1 MNRLSKTF
9 EKCRAEGRNALV
21 IYITM
26 GCPDL
31 DTSEC
36 LVRDIINVG
45 ADIIELGVPFSD
57 PMADGVVIQESARQA
72 LLSGTTL
79 KGVLEKA
86 EEIRQDND
94 APMILFS
101 YYNVLLSYGVEK
113 LAADA
118 AAAGI
123 DGLLVVDLPFEHSE
137 EIIPAL
143 DKHGLS
149 LIPLIA
155 PTTPIDRAVEIVS
168 NAKGFVYS
176 ITSKGVTGGGT
187 TFDTDLEERMKK
199 LREASPV
206 PVVAGFGIDSPEKA
220 KSLTKFSD
228 GIVVG
233 SAVMKKINECTD
245 IEEGIADAVELT
257 SKIAKVLKSD

>member
-1 MNRLSKTF
+1 MTRISKTF
-9 EKCRAEGRNALV
+9 DKCKAENRNALV
-21 IYITM
+21 IYLTM

-36 LVRDIINVG
+36 LVMDIIDAG

-72 LLSGTTL
+72 LLAGTTL

-86 EEIRQDND
+86 KNIRQHSEV
-94 APMILFS
+94 PMILFS
-101 YYNVLLSYGVEK
+101 YYNVILSYGVEK

-123 DGLLVVDLPFEHSE
+123 DGLLVVDLPFEHHRE
-137 EIIPAL
+137 VLPAL

-155 PTTPIDRAVEIVS
+155 PTTPLERAVKIVS
-168 NAKGFVYS
+168 VAKGFVYS

-187 TFDTDLEERMKK
+187 SFDTELEARMGK

-206 PVVAGFGIDSPEKA
+206 PVVAGFGIDSAEKA
-220 KSLTKFSD
+220 KSLTGFCD

-233 SAVMKKINECTD
+233 SAIMRRINDCTD
-245 IEEGIADAVELT
+245 IEQGISEAVELT
-257 SKIAKVLKSD
+257 AKIAKVLKLD

>member
-9 EKCRAEGRNALV
+9 EKCKAENRNALV
-21 IYITM
+21 IYVTM

-36 LVRDIINVG
+36 LIMDIIDAG

-72 LLSGTTL
+72 LLAGTTL
-79 KGVLEKA
+79 KGILEKA
-86 EEIRQDND
+86 KNIRQNSDT
-94 APMILFS
+94 PMILFS
-101 YYNVLLSYGVEK
+101 YYNVILSYGVEK

-118 AAAGI
+118 AEAGI
-123 DGLLVVDLPFEHSE
+123 DGLLVVDVPFEHNAE
-137 EIIPAL
+137 LVPAL
-143 DKHGLS
+143 ERHGLC

-155 PTTPIDRAVEIVS
+155 PTTPLDRAIKIVT

-176 ITSKGVTGGGT
+176 ITSKGVTGAGS
-187 TFDTDLEERMKK
+187 TFDVDLEARMKE
-199 LREASPV
+199 LRAASPV
-206 PVVAGFGIDSPEKA
+206 PVVAGFGIDSAEKA
-220 KSLTKFSD
+220 KPLTKFSD

-233 SAVMKKINECTD
+233 SAIMHKINECTD
-245 IEEGIADAVELT
+245 IEQGIAEAVELT

>member
-1 MNRLSKTF
+1 MNRLTKTF
-9 EKCRAEGRNALV
+9 EKCKAEERNALV
-21 IYITM
+21 IYLTM

-36 LVRDIINVG
+36 LVMDIIDAG

-72 LLSGTTL
+72 LLAGTTL
-79 KGVLEKA
+79 KGILEKA
-86 EEIRQDND
+86 KNVRQQSET
-94 APMILFS
+94 PMILFS
-101 YYNVLLSYGVEK
+101 YYNVILSYGIEK

-118 AAAGI
+118 AAVGL
-123 DGLLVVDLPFEHSE
+123 DGLLVVDLPFEHSNE
-137 EIIPAL
+137 LIPAL
-143 DKHGLS
+143 ERHGLC

-155 PTTPIDRAVEIVS
+155 PTTPLDRAVKIVS

-187 TFDTDLEERMKK
+187 SFDTELEARMNE
-199 LREASPV
+199 LRAASPV
-206 PVVAGFGIDSPEKA
+206 PVVAGFGIDSAEKA
-220 KSLTKFSD
+220 KPLTRFSD

-233 SAVMKKINECTD
+233 SAIMHKINECTD
-245 IEEGIADAVELT
+245 IEQGIAEAVELT
-257 SKIAKVLKSD
+257 SKIAKVLKND

>member
-9 EKCRAEGRNALV
+9 EKCKAENRNALV
-21 IYITM
+21 IYVTM

-36 LVRDIINVG
+36 LIMDIIDAG

-72 LLSGTTL
+72 LLAGTTL
-79 KGVLEKA
+79 KGILEKA
-86 EEIRQDND
+86 KNIRQTSDT
-94 APMILFS
+94 PMILFS
-101 YYNVLLSYGVEK
+101 YYNVILSYGVEK

-118 AAAGI
+118 AEAGI
-123 DGLLVVDLPFEHSE
+123 DGLLVVDVPFEHNAE
-137 EIIPAL
+137 LVPAL
-143 DKHGLS
+143 ERHGLC

-155 PTTPIDRAVEIVS
+155 PTTPLDRAIKIVT

-176 ITSKGVTGGGT
+176 ITSKGVTGAGS
-187 TFDTDLEERMKK
+187 TFDVDLEARMKE
-199 LREASPV
+199 LRVASPV
-206 PVVAGFGIDSPEKA
+206 PVVAGFGIDSAEKA
-220 KSLTKFSD
+220 KPLTKFSD

-233 SAVMKKINECTD
+233 SAIMHKINECTD
-245 IEEGIADAVELT
+245 IEKGIAEAVELT

>member
-1 MNRLSKTF
+1 MNRIGKTF
-9 EKCRAEGRNALV
+9 EKCKAENRNALV
-21 IYITM
+21 IYVTM

-36 LVRDIINVG
+36 LVLDLIDAG

-86 EEIRQDND
+86 KKIRQYNET
-94 APMILFS
+94 PMILFS
-101 YYNVLLSYGVEK
+101 YYNVILSYGVEK

-123 DGLLVVDLPFEHSE
+123 DGLLVVDVPFEHSE
-137 EIIPAL
+137 ELVPAL
-143 DKHGLS
+143 EKHGLC

-155 PTTPIDRAVEIVS
+155 PTTPIDRAVKIVS
-168 NAKGFVYS
+168 GAKGFVYS

-187 TFDTDLEERMKK
+187 NFDTDLEERMGKI
-199 LREASPV
+199 RVASPV
-206 PVVAGFGIDSPEKA
+206 PVVAGFGIDSAEKA
-220 KSLTKFSD
+220 KPLTRFSD

-233 SAVMKKINECTD
+233 SAIMKKINECTD
-245 IEEGIADAVELT
+245 IEQGIAEAVELT
-257 SKIAKVLKSD
+257 AKIAKVLKYD

>member
-9 EKCRAEGRNALV
+9 EKCKTEKRNALV
-21 IYITM
+21 IYVTM

-36 LVRDIINVG
+36 LVRDIIDAG

-86 EEIRQDND
+86 KNIRKNSEV
-94 APMILFS
+94 PMILFS
-101 YYNVLLSYGVEK
+101 YYNVLLSYGIEK

-118 AAAGI
+118 ADAGI
-123 DGLLVVDLPFEHSE
+123 DGLLVVDVPFEHSQE
-137 EIIPAL
+137 LIPAL
-143 DKHGLS
+143 EKHGLS
-149 LIPLIA
+149 LIPLVA
-155 PTTPIDRAVEIVS
+155 PTTPIERAEEIVS

-187 TFDTDLEERMKK
+187 TFDTDLEARMEK
-199 LREASPV
+199 LRAASPV
-206 PVVAGFGIDSPEKA
+206 PVVAGFGIDSAEKA
-220 KSLTKFSD
+220 KPLTKFSD

-233 SAVMKKINECTD
+233 SAIMKKINECTD
-245 IEEGIADAVELT
+245 IEQGIAEAVELT